1 MSSAPRRTCI
11 GCRRVA
17 SPGEL
22 VRVACLPDG
31 SLAVGRHEPGRGAW
45 LCADINRGCF
55 ETAVRRR
62 AFVRALRTE
71 LTGDEL
77 ALVRGKLFA

>member
-17 SPGEL
+17 PPGEL
-22 VRVACLPDG
+22 VRVACRPDG
-31 SLAVGRHEPGRGAW
+31 SLAVGRHHPGRGAW
-45 LCADINRGCF
+45 LCPSPTCF
-55 ETAVRRR
+55 ESAVRRR
-62 AFVRALRTE
+62 AFGRALRTD
-71 LTGDEL
+71 LTGDQL